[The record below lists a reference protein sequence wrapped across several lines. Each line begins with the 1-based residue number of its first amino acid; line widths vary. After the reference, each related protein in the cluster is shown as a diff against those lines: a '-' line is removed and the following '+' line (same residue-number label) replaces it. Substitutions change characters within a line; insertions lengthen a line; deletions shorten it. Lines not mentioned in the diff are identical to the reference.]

1 MPLFG
6 TLSTMPLTDLLQWL
20 ASARLTGTLQIER
33 NKVSKA
39 IVFQDGQ
46 VIGCSSD
53 DPPERLGQFLIA
65 RGKISEE
72 QLCHALTIQE
82 SSGRHLGTTI
92 VEMGALSPDELS
104 SHLEAKAEETIF
116 SLFGWDD
123 AVFRFQQD
131 TRDEAN
137 VFPISLRVEDVLL
150 RGLKRYDEIQ
160 RIREVL
166 YDSRLVLRR
175 TDKAPPQ
182 AVMERAMA
190 RTLLEAIDGDRT
202 VAEILL
208 HVHGSEY
215 VVTKFLFELYQ
226 NGFVELAGVKKIEPV
241 AQPKTE
247 KKPEPPTDQP
257 ATVGGEDVPDF
268 SDLAQPDIAASP
280 PVPDIDLDVVKTIAP
295 TPPPPAKTVPE
306 PQPAPIAAAPPAPP
320 TPAPAAH
327 DVVAAEPVVSTSP
340 QATATAEVYGDVE
353 VPTEVE
359 LAGSSEAYQLTHRLE
374 RARVK
379 MGEGEFENAL
389 EILDGLYKEYP
400 ADESLR
406 RLTAEAETAFV
417 DKAYRHFLPP
427 NKIPRLT
434 RPVESLTTE
443 GISPTEFFLLSRV
456 DGTWDVKSIVQI
468 APLRE
473 TDTLRTLKRM
483 REAGVIELN
492 DPKDS

>member
-33 NKVSKA
+33 NKVSKS
-39 IVFQDGQ
+39 IVFHDGQ

-82 SSGRHLGTTI
+82 SSGRHLGMTI
-92 VEMGALSPDELS
+92 VEMGALSPEELS

-123 AVFRFQQD
+123 AVFRFQQG

-166 YDSRLVLRR
+166 HDSRMVLRR
-175 TDKAPPQ
+175 TSKAPPQ
-182 AVMERAMA
+182 GVLDRPMA
-190 RTLLEAIDGDRT
+190 RALLESIDGDRT

-226 NGFVELAGVKKIEPV
+226 NGFLEIIGVKKIEPV
-241 AQPKTE
+241 QARPANDAPPHE
-247 KKPEPPTDQP
+247 PLRPETH
-257 ATVGGEDVPDF
+257 AREDLPDF
-268 SDLAQPDIAASP
+268 SDLAAPDTEAPP
-280 PVPDIDLDVVKTIAP
+280 PVPAVGVVDTETLVSLPDLL
-295 TPPPPAKTVPE
+295 PE
-306 PQPAPIAAAPPAPP
+306 PVPPQTDHAAAAPEA
-320 TPAPAAH
+320 
-327 DVVAAEPVVSTSP
+327 SR
-340 QATATAEVYGDVE
+340 TA
-353 VPTEVE
+353 
-359 LAGSSEAYQLTHRLE
+359 
-374 RARVK
+374 
-379 MGEGEFENAL
+379 
-389 EILDGLYKEYP
+389 
-400 ADESLR
+400 
-406 RLTAEAETAFV
+406 
-417 DKAYRHFLPP
+417 
-427 NKIPRLT
+427 
-434 RPVESLTTE
+434 
-443 GISPTEFFLLSRV
+443 
-456 DGTWDVKSIVQI
+456 
-468 APLRE
+468 
-473 TDTLRTLKRM
+473 
-483 REAGVIELN
+483 
-492 DPKDS
+492 